1 MNINPVLVAHH
12 FQDRVQV
19 FFKEILFVG
28 PLGKTSYYVY
38 RVEFQIRGSPHIYSF
53 NWIQNE
59 PKLTPETEEEY
70 TQFVEKL
77 VSTKLPDPVS
87 EPEPEF
93 THIQEHT
100 ESIKGRI
107 VDSTMAY
114 FFQQALNYP
123 NLYIKV

>member
-1 MNINPVLVAHH
+1 MNINPVLVARH

-19 FFKEILFVG
+19 FFKEIFVG

-93 THIQEHT
+93 THIQEHI
-100 ESIKGRI
+100 ESIKGRT
-107 VDSTMAY
+107 VDSTMVY

-123 NLYIKV
+123 NLYLKV